1 MKEHI
6 KSRLFERDMLVEYVS
21 KTKALEIMQ
30 NQIAELE
37 KNIDALD
44 EDIEELEDSGL
55 DRTVEI
61 LCKTRNSL
69 NLERLELEIHICK
82 LRLWLAEFERDML
95 IEYVSKAKAL
105 EVMQTQIVDLENL
118 IEAFDKDIEELD
130 GAGLNRTV
138 EILCK
143 TRNSLNL
150 ERLELEIHICKLRL
164 WLAEF
169 ELERQLAR

>member
-6 KSRLFERDMLVEYVS
+6 KSRLFERDMLVEYIS

-30 NQIAELE
+30 TQIADLE
-37 KNIDALD
+37 NLIEAFDK
-44 EDIEELEDSGL
+44 DIEELDETGL

-82 LRLWLAEFERDML
+82 L
-95 IEYVSKAKAL
+95 K
-105 EVMQTQIVDLENL
+105 
-118 IEAFDKDIEELD
+118 
-130 GAGLNRTV
+130 
-138 EILCK
+138 
-143 TRNSLNL
+143 
-150 ERLELEIHICKLRL
+150 L

-169 ELERQLAR
+169 ELARQLAR

>member
-30 NQIAELE
+30 TQIADLE
-37 KNIDALD
+37 NLIEAFDK
-44 EDIEELEDSGL
+44 DIEELDETGL

-82 LRLWLAEFERDML
+82 L
-95 IEYVSKAKAL
+95 K
-105 EVMQTQIVDLENL
+105 
-118 IEAFDKDIEELD
+118 
-130 GAGLNRTV
+130 
-138 EILCK
+138 
-143 TRNSLNL
+143 
-150 ERLELEIHICKLRL
+150 L

-169 ELERQLAR
+169 ELARQLAR

>member
-6 KSRLFERDMLVEYVS
+6 GRRLSERDLLVEYVS
-21 KTKALEIMQ
+21 KAKALDVMQ

-44 EDIEELEDSGL
+44 EDIEELEDAGL

-82 LRLWLAEFERDML
+82 LRLWLAEFE
-95 IEYVSKAKAL
+95 KARQ
-105 EVMQTQIVDLENL
+105 M
-118 IEAFDKDIEELD
+118 
-130 GAGLNRTV
+130 
-138 EILCK
+138 
-143 TRNSLNL
+143 TR
-150 ERLELEIHICKLRL
+150 
-164 WLAEF
+164 
-169 ELERQLAR
+169 